1 MEKNNNKG
9 LIATIIV
16 LSGIIVVLLAT
27 ILIIKSP
34 FISSVNVTET
44 ETTLETTIETT
55 KEEVKIITPSVV
67 IEEKKSKIPN
77 VEKSKYTGFKNHV
90 NIEYPLL
97 SGIEDKDLEAK
108 LNYKIQKNAL
118 SIIQLYPISTAI
130 QKLNISYEIKHMDEN
145 TMTIIYTGDVKGVD
159 IGKTTQA
166 SGQTNNQ
173 TNIQSQINNAAL
185 TEYYQNIINQAN
197 INNNAPVSIV
207 PDNNVNNNIYK
218 QTDEAHQSSG
228 YIVNSS
234 KGLNNESHT
243 SDSGPTIQE
252 NKGPSAAKEASQ
264 DKPAANIINPNEINS
279 SGIITGSAPMSGT
292 NGSNNSSQAP
302 ANSTIDNNLNRNSNL
317 PISGFSNTNTSPST
331 ISQKI
336 YYVNTIDLKTC
347 KDISLADYVSD
358 YETLSKY
365 IRSSKVEFI
374 NVDKKNRSAV
384 RKYVN
389 LTIQP
394 RYAKSLKEE
403 ADFCDKELK
412 HWPKHFSYKDEDGN
426 IYISV
431 KLSSKLGNYAIVKY
445 KEKN

>member
-1 MEKNNNKG
+1 MEENKNKG
-9 LIATIIV
+9 LITTIIV
-16 LSGIIVVLLAT
+16 LSGIIVILLAT

-34 FISSVNVTET
+34 FVSDVKET
-44 ETTLETTIETT
+44 EEETFETTTLVETSMEEETTIPDV
-55 KEEVKIITPSVV
+55 KEE
-67 IEEKKSKIPN
+67 EKPKVPN
-77 VEKSKYTGFKNHV
+77 VEKSKYTGYKNHV

-97 SGIEDKDLEAK
+97 TGMEDKDLESK

-130 QKLNISYEIKHMDEN
+130 QKLNIEYEIKHIDEN
-145 TMTIIYTGDVKGVD
+145 TITIIYTGDVKGVD
-159 IGKTTQA
+159 LGKTNTA
-166 SGQTNNQ
+166 NNNE
-173 TNIQSQINNAAL
+173 TTINSAAL
-185 TEYYQNIINQAN
+185 SEYYQNIINQAN
-197 INNNAPVSIV
+197 INNNAPVTIV
-207 PDNNVNNNIYK
+207 PDNNVDNNINNNTSNNNTYEP
-218 QTDEAHQSSG
+218 TNGAHQSSG

-243 SDSGPTIQE
+243 SDGGPTVKE
-252 NKGPSAAKEASQ
+252 NKGPGAPKEE
-264 DKPAANIINPNEINS
+264 KPKSNVVNPNQINS
-279 SGIITGSAPMSGT
+279 TGTAPSTGT
-292 NGSNNSSQAP
+292 SGSNNSAEAP
-302 ANSTIDNNLNRNSNL
+302 FSSTTGNNTSGNSNL

-347 KDISLADYVSD
+347 KDISLSDYVSD
-358 YETLSKY
+358 FDALSKY

-374 NVDKKNRSAV
+374 NVDKSNRSAV

-389 LTIQP
+389 LTVQS

-403 ADFCDKELK
+403 ADFCDKDLK

-445 KEKN
+445 KVNNK